1 MRCCLGRGQQR
12 DAWPRMCMLSRKHLT
27 EYSYIKRELNK
38 ATMYSLNSVSDIY
51 RLINYYQDAT
61 GKI

>member
-1 MRCCLGRGQQR
+1 
-12 DAWPRMCMLSRKHLT
+12 MLSRKHLT